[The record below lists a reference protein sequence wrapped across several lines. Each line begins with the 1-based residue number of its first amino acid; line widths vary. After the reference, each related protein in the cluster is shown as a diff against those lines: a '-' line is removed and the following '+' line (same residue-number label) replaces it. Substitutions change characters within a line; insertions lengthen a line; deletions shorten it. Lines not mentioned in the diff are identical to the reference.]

1 MSFSPLLSNLIE
13 SLQTLPGVGRK
24 TAQRMALS
32 LLEKTPDKAARLA
45 SDIEE
50 ALEKVGRCAQCR
62 NLTEAEICLICEDLR
77 REQSVLCIV
86 ETPMDV
92 MAVESAGS
100 FRGKYFVLYGKLS
113 PLDGVGPD
121 DIGID
126 QLLKMV
132 MTEGVEEVILAT
144 NLTVEGEATAHY
156 ISEQLRR
163 LDLDNPIK
171 LSRIAQGV
179 PTGGELEYVDGN
191 TLSQAFAGRK
201 AYS

>member
-1 MSFSPLLSNLIE
+1 MSFSPLLNNLVE

-24 TAQRMALS
+24 TAQRMALN
-32 LLEKTPDKAARLA
+32 LLEKNPDKAAQLA
-45 SDIEE
+45 TDIQT
-50 ALEKVGRCAQCR
+50 ALKKIGRCRQCR
-62 NLTEAEICLICEDLR
+62 NLTEAEICGICEDPR
-77 REQSVLCIV
+77 RDQTLLCVV

-113 PLDGVGPD
+113 PLDGIGPE
-121 DIGID
+121 DIGIE

-132 MTEGVEEVILAT
+132 VAEGVEEVILAT

-156 ISEQLRR
+156 IFEQIRRLNLRR
-163 LDLDNPIK
+163 PMQ

-201 AYS
+201 VYG